1 MLESA
6 LSIYF
11 IAVIPIQLR
20 EVPQCPAVV
29 FNSVYEDHRGV
40 AASTTKHS
48 TPIFR
53 TIGPKLT

>member
-20 EVPQCPAVV
+20 EVPQCPAV
-29 FNSVYEDHRGV
+29 FNSVYEDHMGV
-40 AASTTKHS
+40 AASTNKHS
-48 TPIFR
+48 TPIVR
-53 TIGPKLT
+53 TTGPKLT